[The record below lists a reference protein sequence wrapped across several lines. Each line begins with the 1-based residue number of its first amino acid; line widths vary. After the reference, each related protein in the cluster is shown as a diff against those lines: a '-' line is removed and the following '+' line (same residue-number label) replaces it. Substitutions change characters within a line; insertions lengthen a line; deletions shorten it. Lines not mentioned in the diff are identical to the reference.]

1 MNWARIV
8 LLSIRLNIIKAG
20 ARFVKKIFFLY
31 NQNIMSDL
39 IQANLVLE
47 GGALRGIFTAG
58 VLDALDEKSLMFEF
72 VIGVSAGACMGVS
85 YISGQRGRNRE
96 ILRRFGRDPRY
107 FSLRNFLREGNLF
120 SAQFVYEEIPQK
132 LIPFD
137 FQAFEQS
144 PVRFTAVAT
153 DCATGQ
159 AVYLQ
164 NKVNM
169 TPAIRASASMPFVS
183 KPVEL
188 DGGLYL
194 DGGIADSLPV
204 EYSMQNGHS
213 QSVVV
218 RTRPK
223 GYLKKENPHLARLL
237 KAVLPNNP
245 RLAEALGQR
254 SAVYNRELALVDKLE
269 AEGKCLVVYPPENL
283 KVGRLERNW
292 EKLDNLYQAGYQ
304 AGLHLAEKLPAFL
317 AQEPQDLRVQGTVR

>member
-1 MNWARIV
+1 
-8 LLSIRLNIIKAG
+8 
-20 ARFVKKIFFLY
+20 
-31 NQNIMSDL
+31 MSEL
-39 IQANLVLE
+39 VQANLILE

-58 VLDALDEKSLMFEF
+58 VLDALDEKNLLFEF
-72 VIGVSAGACMGVS
+72 IIGVSAGACMGVS
-85 YISGQRGRNRE
+85 YISRQRGRNRE

-107 FSLRNFLREGNLF
+107 FSLRNLLREGNLF
-120 SAQFVYEEIPQK
+120 SAKFVYEEIPQK

-137 FQAFEQS
+137 FQTFEQS
-144 PVRFTAVAT
+144 PARFIVVAT

-164 NKVNM
+164 DKRNM

-183 KPVEL
+183 KPVKL
-188 DGGLYL
+188 ASGLYL
-194 DGGIADSLPV
+194 DGGIADSIPI
-204 EYSMQNGHS
+204 EYARQHGHA

-218 RTRPK
+218 CTRPK
-223 GYLKKENPHLARLL
+223 GYLKKENPHLLHLL

-245 RLAEALGQR
+245 RLAEALSQR

-292 EKLDNLYQAGYQ
+292 EKLDSLYQAGYQ
-304 AGLHLAEKLPAFL
+304 AGLELVSKLPVFL
-317 AQEPQDLRVQGTVR
+317 AQ